1 MALILI
7 IGWTIIFIVVV
18 SYKRFKANRINQ
30 AAENAF
36 WNRENAANSTRK
48 QDISHLDYIQ
58 FSNVTLPFALFR
70 DDILKECE
78 QQVLTL
84 KEKKILNL
92 TGISNTD
99 LKLKY
104 GPANLP
110 LLTQYDQNFTLLVR
124 TLNTWGQR
132 LNELNHPEEA
142 VSVLAFAVSI
152 GSDIK
157 ATWQLLAKL
166 YAQSGETEKLKAL
179 KPSAQALN
187 SLSKTPIL
195 NTPDSYLGTLP

>member
-1 MALILI
+1 MSTFLL

-18 SYKRFKANRINQ
+18 SYKRMKAAHRNQVAENTFWKRENQANR
-30 AAENAF
+30 
-36 WNRENAANSTRK
+36 TRK
-48 QDISHLDYIQ
+48 QDISHLDYVD
-58 FSNVTLPFALFR
+58 FSGVSLPFALFS
-70 DDILKECE
+70 DDLLKECE
-78 QQVLTL
+78 NQVLAL
-84 KEKKILNL
+84 KDRKILNL

-124 TLNTWGQR
+124 SLNTWGQR
-132 LNELNHPEEA
+132 LNELSHPEEA
-142 VSVLAFAVSI
+142 ICVLDFAVSI

-166 YAQSGETEKLKAL
+166 YADRGELTKIRELKA
-179 KPSAQALN
+179 SAATLN
-187 SLSKTPIL
+187 SLMKTPIL
-195 NTPDSYLGTLP
+195 NMLDSYL

>member
-179 KPSAQALN
+179 KPSAEALN

-195 NTPDSYLGTLP
+195 NTLDSYLGTLP